1 MSLTQ
6 LNLSFTNE
14 TKFERDFKD
23 YKEKAVECMDF
34 FEGVYA
40 FGCPGIAFN
49 VIGVFFI

>member
-34 FEGVYA
+34 FDGVYA
-40 FGCPGIAFN
+40 FGCPGLRSR
-49 VIGVFFI
+49 